1 MPPKSRKHVESAGV
15 DAVAQKHW
23 LGKSVKWSTSV
34 VTEIMHTYMG
44 DTARTTVQALERL
57 QYLELYLWP
66 NFARG
71 RASDDYTV
79 SVLLM
84 LNEKH
89 EQGLQSTM
97 WQMFSKDFC
106 ELFDDAVNLV
116 MRIMQGA
123 AFETTLDAWTV
134 RSIAVRFLVACFS
147 SIETACVRDACMPLV
162 GVSLWHHVTPLVR
175 ERALESVS
183 QLRRFW
189 KHESKKWVPSA
200 KVSEEEAVRRVR
212 DRDFVPELVR
222 DLLRC
227 VREGGHDMFVCGG
240 LELLI
245 DLGSQLATRRYV
257 NLLLDDWK
265 VAELCAHGQ
274 HADLAQRLRDTV
286 GFQVRDVTGQTLSAS
301 EASDRNYQRLI
312 DLQLKAFEK
321 LPDELDALVVGGAGR
336 LGHPRELSDLL
347 KVLSYEQLLEFAQSV
362 GVRTQNVDG
371 EVYDE
376 EQLRQL
382 FCMHYEA
389 RVSVEDRA
397 RGMSAY
403 PDEKLLFGSVVT
415 AADAY
420 GRALSL
426 EYPVLALPKLGL
438 QFLSVHD
445 YLLRCFELLRI
456 ESASDIS
463 ADVQD
468 AVGRMQP
475 QATYENSDEVHFE
488 GWTRMA
494 LPIKSLT
501 ICDVQRPRVGER
513 EPSCVRADLIVDLSG
528 YTDVICAEWDANV
541 RPRDVLILASAQA
554 GGSVAYVRGCK
565 VEARVDD
572 NEGAGERQFRVL
584 LDCAQYAQD
593 VIESKDVYTK
603 LNVAIRRRPQ
613 ANNFKSVLETVRALM
628 AAPPRVPKWLEPTFL
643 GYGDPSAACPTLASV
658 TVSFGDTFVSVDHV
672 RASFAD
678 YAGVDFVDSF
688 TSPCVVEYPADT
700 SGTVRVQNSSEQPRR
715 GSQSNQ
721 LEFTPMQ
728 VRAIGQAML
737 PGLTLVVGPPGTG
750 KTDVAV
756 QIVSNLYHAYP
767 RETILLITHSNQALN
782 QLFAKIVDLDIEPR
796 HLLRLGHGE
805 EDLDGDERYSRAGR
819 IDSYLERRTE
829 LLARVQRLAETLG
842 VAGDMGYTCETA
854 RFFFVA
860 HVRMRWEQYKK
871 NSGEYPFAAYFGE
884 QYVEGQ
890 EAQCF
895 DELQGVFNELA
906 EIQPFELLRDHASRA
921 DYLLT
926 QQARIVA
933 MTCTHA
939 AMRFGEFQKLGVRF
953 DTIVMEEAAQVLDIE
968 TFVPLVLA
976 PNVSRAVLIG
986 DHNQLPPV
994 VKSPGLRMFANM
1006 EQSMFAR
1013 LVRLGVPYVE
1023 LDRQARARSSIASL
1037 YRFRYRNL
1045 GDLLPSSSFGSGNK
1059 GFKHEFQFVDVG
1071 EYNGQGESEPAP
1083 HYYQNLGEAEYVVAV
1098 YQFMLQMGYAP
1109 SQVAILTTYNGQRA
1123 LLRDVLARRC
1133 PDSIPRVSTVDQF
1146 QGQQS
1151 DIVLLS
1157 LVRTTRVGHIRDL
1170 RRMTVALSR
1179 ARLGL
1184 YVFGHR
1190 SVFESLLFASAIGR
1204 VASAV
1209 QVVTETR
1216 VVTATIVKVASDEYQ
1231 PFCDDE
1237 YDLDDSSDES
1247 SARVLGVSAGIAS
1260 ISAAAACLL
1269 SLL

>member
-1 MPPKSRKHVESAGV
+1 MPPKSRKHTESTGV

-23 LGKSVKWSTSV
+23 LGKTVKWSTSV
-34 VTEIMHTYMG
+34 VTEIMHMCMG
-44 DTARTTVQALERL
+44 DSARTTVQALERL

-66 NFARG
+66 NFTCAR
-71 RASDDYTV
+71 SNDDYIV

-84 LNEKH
+84 LSEKH
-89 EQGLQSTM
+89 EQGLQSSM
-97 WQMFSKDFC
+97 WQMFSNDFG
-106 ELFDDAVNLV
+106 ELFDDAIGL
-116 MRIMQGA
+116 MIRIMQGTA
-123 AFETTLDAWTV
+123 CETVLDAWTV
-134 RSIAVRFLVACFS
+134 RSIVVRFLVACFS

-162 GVSLWHHVTPLVR
+162 GVSLWHHVTPIVR
-175 ERALESVS
+175 DRSMEGVA
-183 QLRRFW
+183 QLRKFW
-189 KHESKKWVPSA
+189 KHESKKWIVSA
-200 KVSEEEAVRRVR
+200 KVSEAEAVRRTR
-212 DRDFVPELVR
+212 DRDFVPSLVR

-227 VREGGHDMFVCGG
+227 VREGEHDEFVAGV

-265 VAELCAHGQ
+265 VAELCAR
-274 HADLAQRLRDTV
+274 ASYVELAQRLRNVV
-286 GFQVRDVTGQTLSAS
+286 GFQVRDVTGQTLTAS
-301 EASDRNYQRLI
+301 EASDRNYQRLV
-312 DLQLKAFEK
+312 DLQLVAFEK
-321 LPDELDALVVGGAGR
+321 LPDELDALIVAGAGR
-336 LGHPRELSDLL
+336 LGIPHELNGLL
-347 KVLSYEQLLEFAQSV
+347 KVLSFEQLLEFAQAV
-362 GVRTQNVDG
+362 GVRTQDADG
-371 EVYDE
+371 SVYDE

-382 FCMHYEA
+382 FCMHFEA
-389 RVSVEDRA
+389 RTSVEDRA

-403 PDEKLLFGSVVT
+403 PDEQVLFGSVVT
-415 AADAY
+415 ASDAY
-420 GRALSL
+420 GRASSL

-463 ADVQD
+463 SDIQD

-475 QATYENSDEVHFE
+475 QATFENSEEVHFE

-501 ICDVQRPRVGER
+501 ITDVQRPRVGEQ

-528 YTDVICAEWDANV
+528 FTDVICAEWDASV
-541 RPRDVLILASAQA
+541 RPRDVLILAAARA

-593 VIESKDVYTK
+593 IASTNGVYDK

-643 GYGDPSAACPTLASV
+643 GYGDPSAACPKLAST
-658 TVSFGDTFVSVDHV
+658 TVSFGDTFVSADHV
-672 RASFAD
+672 RATFAE
-678 YAGVDFVDSF
+678 YAGVDFVDPF
-688 TSPCVVEYPADT
+688 ASPCIIEYPADT
-700 SGTVRVQNSSEQPRR
+700 TGTVRVQSSETQRR
-715 GSQSNQ
+715 NVQANQ

-728 VRAIGQAML
+728 VRAIGQSML

-782 QLFAKIVDLDIEPR
+782 QLFAKIVDLNIEPR

-805 EDLDGDERYSRAGR
+805 EELDGDERYSRAGR

-829 LLARVQRLAETLG
+829 LLSRVQQLAESLK

-871 NSGEYPFAAYFGE
+871 NGGNFPFAAYFGN

-890 EAQCF
+890 ESQCF
-895 DELQGVFNELA
+895 NELQLLFDELA
-906 EIQPFELLRDHASRA
+906 EIQPFELLKDHASRA

-939 AMRFGEFQKLGVRF
+939 AMRFGEFQKLGVWF
-953 DTIVMEEAAQVLDIE
+953 DTVVMEEAAQVLDIE

-976 PNVSRAVLIG
+976 PNVKRAVLIG

-1013 LVRLGVPYVE
+1013 MVRLGVPYVE

-1037 YRFRYRNL
+1037 YRFRYQNL
-1045 GDLLPSSSFGSGNK
+1045 GDLLPSSAFGAGNK

-1083 HYYQNLGEAEYVVAV
+1083 HYFQNLGEAEYVVAV
-1098 YQFMLQMGYAP
+1098 YQFMLQMGYTA

-1133 PDSIPRVSTVDQF
+1133 PDSLPRVSTVDQF

-1184 YVFGHR
+1184 YVFGRR
-1190 SVFESLLFASAIGR
+1190 SVFDSCFELSRVMQNLLANGDQLNVRPLKSVVCVKDVHEMMR
-1204 VASAV
+1204 LVAGHK
-1209 QVVTETR
+1209 
-1216 VVTATIVKVASDEYQ
+1216 I
-1231 PFCDDE
+1231 
-1237 YDLDDSSDES
+1237 
-1247 SARVLGVSAGIAS
+1247 
-1260 ISAAAACLL
+1260 
-1269 SLL
+1269 